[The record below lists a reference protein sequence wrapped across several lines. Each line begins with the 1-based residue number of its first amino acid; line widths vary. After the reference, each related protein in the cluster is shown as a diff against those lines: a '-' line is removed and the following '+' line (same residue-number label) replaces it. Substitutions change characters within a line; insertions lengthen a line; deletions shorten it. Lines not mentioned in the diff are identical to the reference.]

1 GCALCFAIAVQETEF
16 WFSYYTSYQLGFA
29 RPRPLEQLGAKVGH
43 ADLPVVVADGHDYIE
58 WNHYSPA
65 AVRRRLV
72 YIADPAAAAAY
83 GRSDTTEKEVA
94 VLPEFADLRV
104 VTLQEFVDTHS
115 QFLLY
120 SRVSWENNPDWWVLR
135 LLADGYSVKK
145 LAGEGDS

>member
-1 GCALCFAIAVQETEF
+1 
-16 WFSYYTSYQLGFA
+16 
-29 RPRPLEQLGAKVGH
+29 
-43 ADLPVVVADGHDYIE
+43 PVVVADGHDYIE

-94 VLPEFADLRV
+94 VLPEFAGLRV

-120 SRVSWENNPDWWVLR
+120 SRVSWENKPDWWVLR

-145 LAGEGDS
+145 LAGEGDSTMYLVGAERANVVDPAKMQAAKSFEERR